1 MCDRCL
7 QLPWALRYTICMG
20 EAKYSTYD
28 IRLRAVRAVQE
39 GMAVI
44 DVAKAYQTHRA
55 TVHRWVRRYQRNGG
69 DKGLSRRPG
78 SGRPRVIGQL
88 TDEELLRIVLQPASV
103 YGYETDFWTSG
114 RVHQALGE
122 EYGVMASRVTV
133 WRRLRQAGLTYKK
146 PERGYMEAS
155 EEDRRNWIENVLPHI
170 LETVRQYKA
179 ILYFEDEASISLTA
193 VVGKTWAPRGKK
205 AVQQVTGKRGSISA
219 MSAISKRG
227 GLIFTL
233 HEKRIASDEV
243 IHFLT
248 QMLTHHKRR
257 HLVVVMDQA
266 PPHTSKKTRKFIDS
280 QKRLHVF
287 YLPSYSPDW
296 NPDEKVWNHLKHQ
309 ELKSHKAKTKE
320 ELKELAE
327 EKLTNMATD
336 TRTLRG
342 IFFAVVSQIY

>member
-1 MCDRCL
+1 MS
-7 QLPWALRYTICMG
+7 

-55 TVHRWVRRYQRNGG
+55 TVYRWVGRYQRKGG
-69 DKGLSRRPG
+69 NKGLIRKPG
-78 SGRPRVIGQL
+78 SGRPRIIGQL
-88 TDEELLRIVLQPASV
+88 NDEELLRIVLHPASV

-122 EYGVMASRVTV
+122 EYGVTASRVTV

-146 PERGYMEAS
+146 PERRYMEAS
-155 EEDRRNWIENVLPHI
+155 EEDRQNWIENELPHI
-170 LETVRQYKA
+170 LETVKQYKA

-193 VVGKTWAPRGKK
+193 VVGKTWALRGKK
-205 AVQQVTGKRGSISA
+205 AVQKVTGKRGSISA

-243 IHFLT
+243 IHFLE
-248 QMLTHHKRR
+248 QILTHHKRR

-327 EKLTNMATD
+327 EKLTNMAND
-336 TRTLRG
+336 TRKVRG
-342 IFFAVVSQIY
+342 IFFRCCVADLLK